1 VCQKSS
7 ATDAPTELN
16 GRVDPILH
24 LSLPV
29 RDLESSKR
37 FYVDV
42 LGCEVG
48 RERPDFIDVWF
59 YGLQLTLQEHPDQ
72 VLPDAERGVRHF
84 GVTLSSADLATL
96 LARLDRL
103 PVEWLHEVHTD
114 HPGTR
119 QEQTKAKI
127 LDPSG
132 NAIELKA
139 YADPAAAFETEP
151 GRP

>member
-1 VCQKSS
+1 
-7 ATDAPTELN
+7 
-16 GRVDPILH
+16 VDPILH

-29 RDLESSKR
+29 RDLASSKR
-37 FYVDV
+37 FYVDA

-59 YGLQLTLQEHPDQ
+59 YGLQLTLQQHPDQ
-72 VLPDAERGVRHF
+72 VLPDAQRGVRHF
-84 GVTLSSADLATL
+84 GVTLSHDDLAAL
-96 LARLDRL
+96 LTRLENR
-103 PVEWLHEVHTD
+103 PVAWLHEVHTD
-114 HPGTR
+114 DPGTP

-139 YADPAAAFETEP
+139 YADPDAAFEIGP
-151 GRP
+151 ARP